1 MSDDVIIRQ
10 HLILNES
17 AKQLFDPSHIDE
29 IPPVD
34 EYPIWEKTDPYG
46 RTYYGVSNF
55 WGVDSNIEKD
65 CDLSWLEWDGNEVN
79 VDSDSRDDL
88 LMLFQKTVGIMKSW
102 KAQLTADYPDERF
115 VIFASFDDG
124 SELIEGS
131 DPYIGFTLRF
141 WKIREGQGFH
151 ENTDS
156 EQPLLKMIIG

>member
-1 MSDDVIIRQ
+1 M
-10 HLILNES
+10 ILNES
-17 AKQLFDPSHIDE
+17 AKQIFDSSLIDE
-29 IPPVD
+29 ISPVD

-55 WGVDSNIEKD
+55 WGVDSYIEKD

-79 VDSDSRDDL
+79 VDSANSDDL
-88 LMLFQKTVGIMKSW
+88 FMLFQKTVGIMKSW
-102 KAQLTADYPDERF
+102 KSQLTTNYPNERF

-124 SELIEGS
+124 NELIEDS

-141 WKIREGQGFH
+141 WKIREGQGFIN

-156 EQPLLKMIIG
+156 EQPLLKIIIG

>member
-1 MSDDVIIRQ
+1 M
-10 HLILNES
+10 ILNES
-17 AKQLFDPSHIDE
+17 AKQIFDSSLIDE

-34 EYPIWEKTDPYG
+34 EYPIWKKTDPYG

-55 WGVDSNIEKD
+55 CGVDSNIEKD
-65 CDLSWLEWDGNEVN
+65 SDLSLLEWDGNEVN
-79 VDSDSRDDL
+79 VDSSNRDDS

-102 KAQLTADYPDERF
+102 NAQLTTNYPNERF

-124 SELIEGS
+124 SELIEDS

-141 WKIREGQGFH
+141 WKIREGQGFN